1 MIGATEA
8 RTADR
13 SRRII
18 ENLRSGV
25 PSPSVASDF
34 PMGREALLERVQNGL
49 REAAG
54 GHPQGLAIQ
63 ANYGEGKTHLLHAIW
78 NLAEQHNCVVS
89 FVCLSKETT
98 LDKLDKFYAKT
109 VANTYVPGSTQPGLD
124 RLLSSFPPGKGPT
137 ERLLEWVEKN
147 LHPKLAVVLSNRL
160 EGGLSLSEDALYK
173 LDQDLAGIPI
183 GMADLKAIHRLIH
196 GRALQLSTPF
206 RVKTDMF
213 DYFLFLERMIIEA
226 GYAAWVILLDEAELI
241 GSLGRGGRAASYAM
255 LARLFGLDEGLGTK
269 RLERTYTVLAVASNF
284 LSEVL
289 SVRDEASAAPAWLE
303 ARGRV
308 EEAVLA
314 RRGIEIL
321 YGAEP
326 LRPLSRDELQRV
338 MEQIVTAHEVAYGWN
353 AGLSGSELLQKVSS
367 VQANQDARLR
377 TLIRTAIQWL
387 DLRLQY
393 GTDPA
398 LEIRTLA
405 ETLYD
410 EVPEEVDA

>member
-1 MIGATEA
+1 MIEA
-8 RTADR
+8 VEEKNAAR

-34 PMGREALLERVQNGL
+34 PMGREGLLERIKNGIL
-49 REAAG
+49 EAAEG
-54 GHPQGLAIQ
+54 NPHGLAIQ

-78 NLAEQHNCVVS
+78 NLAAQYNCVVS

-98 LDKLDKFYAKT
+98 LDKIDKFYAKT

-124 RLLSSFPPGKGPT
+124 RLLASFAPGKRHT
-137 ERLLEWVEKN
+137 ERLLQWVEQN
-147 LHPKLAVVLSNRL
+147 LHPKLSVVLSDRL
-160 EGGLSLSEDALYK
+160 EGGLSLVEDTLYK
-173 LDQDLAGIPI
+173 LDQDLAGILI

-196 GRALQLSTPF
+196 GRALQLATPF

-213 DYFLFLERMIIEA
+213 DYFLFVERMIIEA
-226 GYAAWVILLDEAELI
+226 GYSAWVILLDEAELI
-241 GSLGRGGRAASYAM
+241 GSLGRGGRAASYAT
-255 LARLFGLDEGLGTK
+255 LARLFGHDEGLGIK
-269 RLERTYTVLAVASNF
+269 RLSQTFTVVAVASNF

-289 SVRDEASAAPAWLE
+289 SARDEVSAAPAWLE

-308 EEAVLA
+308 EEAALA

-326 LRPLSRDELQRV
+326 LPPLSRDDLQRV
-338 MEQIVTAHEVAYGWN
+338 MEQIIAAHEVAYGWN
-353 AGLSGSELLQKVSS
+353 AGLSGNELLQKVTAI
-367 VQANQDARLR
+367 QASQDARLR
-377 TLIRTAIQWL
+377 TLVRTAIQWL
-387 DLRLQY
+387 DLRMQY

-398 LEIRTLA
+398 LEILTLA
-405 ETLYD
+405 EELYD
-410 EVPEEVDA
+410 EVVDEADA